1 VKSRRLHVEMLRSQ
15 KFFDAARGPEARR
28 VLNTG
33 HARPMVINVPVRHD
47 LQAPQE
53 AAMPSPRKAPASN
66 PAETEMSSRKKTAG
80 PKASP
85 AKAAGAKEMQVAK
98 RSTKAKPKS

>member
-1 VKSRRLHVEMLRSQ
+1 MCRSRH
-15 KFFDAARGPEARR
+15 
-28 VLNTG
+28 NTLE
-33 HARPMVINVPVRHD
+33 V
-47 LQAPQE
+47 
-53 AAMPSPRKAPASN
+53 AMPSPRKAQASN
-66 PAETEMSSRKKTAG
+66 PAEMEMSSRKKTAS